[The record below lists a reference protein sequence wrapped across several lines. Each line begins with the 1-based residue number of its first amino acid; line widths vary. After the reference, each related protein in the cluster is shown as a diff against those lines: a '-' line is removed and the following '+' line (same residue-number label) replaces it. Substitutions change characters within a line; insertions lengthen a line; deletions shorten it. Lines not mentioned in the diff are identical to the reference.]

1 MRRLALFLLLPLA
14 ASAQLGADRGAV
26 IVETVSNVKTNWSFG
41 KDIVTETEDGAL
53 MDRRRVLVSAAD
65 AAAEA
70 ETAESVGRISK
81 AWSEGFARG
90 TSELRAAMAGIPTN
104 GILVG
109 LRFPLVPQTSRRFD
123 IYVAS
128 NHYDV
133 ATGRDELYVYFGQS
147 YTNPPTITVP
157 YVWNSGMTTQ
167 RVAGVWTRAGSNDR
181 YTKVWNVVEQ
191 LKDGPVTY
199 PCHRLFV
206 PRPPELRGLSLN
218 LDPHGRWGGPDGVA
232 FGSYLLTVGGLPT
245 YTGVVTNDVDGLIMT
260 IDNGACVGLEPITPT
275 QQENSP

>member
-26 IVETVSNVKTNWSFG
+26 IVETVSNVQTNWSFG
-41 KDIVTETEDGAL
+41 KDIVTETGDGVL

-90 TSELRAAMAGIPTN
+90 TNELHAAMAGIPTN

-109 LRFPLVPQTSRRFD
+109 LRFPLVPQTSRLFD

-128 NHYDV
+128 NHYDSV
-133 ATGRDELYVYFGQS
+133 ANRDELYVYFGQS
-147 YTNPPTITVP
+147 YTNPPTLTVP
-157 YVWNSGMTTQ
+157 YVWNSGVTTQ
-167 RVAGVWTRAGSNDR
+167 RVAGAWTRAGTGDR
-181 YTKVWNVVEQ
+181 FTNVWNVVEQ

-232 FGSYLLTVGGLPT
+232 FGSYLLSVGGTPT
-245 YTGVVTNDVDGLIMT
+245 YTGQVTNDVDGVVAT
-260 IDNGACVGLEPITPT
+260 FDNGALVGLEPITATP
-275 QQENSP
+275 QENSP